1 MKNSNIVNAFV
12 LLLMSSMLS
21 SCEAIAGIFK
31 AGMGFGAFVV
41 IAVIALIIYFIS
53 KAGKNKT
60 P

>member
-12 LLLMSSMLS
+12 LLLISSMLS

-31 AGMGFGAFVV
+31 AGMGFGAFLV
-41 IAVIALIIYFIS
+41 IAVIVLIIYFII